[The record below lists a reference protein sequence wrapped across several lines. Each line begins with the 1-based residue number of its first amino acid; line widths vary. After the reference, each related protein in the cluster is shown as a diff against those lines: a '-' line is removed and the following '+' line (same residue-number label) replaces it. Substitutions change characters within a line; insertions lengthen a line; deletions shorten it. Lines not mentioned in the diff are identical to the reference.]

1 MTMTSFAPI
10 GARRFLGLAA
20 CLLLAACQGASPSAA
35 TPDPAAPGGG
45 QFPGGAPPPNGQF
58 QGRPITGTGQTRGGP
73 PGQLPG
79 GQISGTIPFTRGVPG
94 QGGPR
99 GEFTGT
105 LPFSGTFPITGT
117 GQGRGPNPGRPFTGT
132 LPGELQPTVAA
143 GAAQATAV
151 PAARAT
157 VVPAGAAGTV
167 ASVSATGALALAN
180 PPIAAAFEASG
191 KVTSVKVL
199 VGQSVKKGDLLAEL
213 DRTDLETALRQAQ
226 DALTVKQASTA
237 ASLEPATESDI
248 SVAKSS
254 VSTAW
259 AAYAD
264 LADGSSAA
272 DIANA
277 LRSWNQAK
285 NSLYSSQ
292 LGRDSACHVTN
303 GATPSSDAQKEP
315 ACKSAQYG
323 VQTSE
328 MRERSSY
335 QAYLDIQKPATSDAL
350 SKAWSSVAQAQS
362 SLAAL
367 VSGPTTETIKVN
379 DLQLEQARISVARAE
394 RDLAKAR
401 LLAPCDC
408 VVTAVTLT
416 PGANANGNV
425 TLIAPTAL
433 VFRATNISERDVI
446 AIQAGQSVTLRL
458 KAFDQAF
465 TGKVSAVL
473 PLSSGLQTTT
483 ALYTVL
489 IDLDA
494 TSTAL
499 LPGMTG
505 QADIR
510 TR

>member
-1 MTMTSFAPI
+1 MSTFTPL

-20 CLLLAACQGASPSAA
+20 CLLLAACQGAPAA
-35 TPDPAAPGGG
+35 TVTPEAASPATG
-45 QFPGGAPPPNGQF
+45 GQF

-73 PGQLPG
+73 PGQFQG
-79 GQISGTIPFTRGVPG
+79 GQISGTVPITRGVPG

-117 GQGRGPNPGRPFTGT
+117 GQGRGPNPGQPVSGTVTADPRPTA
-132 LPGELQPTVAA
+132 VAA
-143 GAAQATAV
+143 IAQATVA

-157 VVPAGAAGTV
+157 SAPAGATV
-167 ASVSATGALALAN
+167 ASVSAAGALALAS
-180 PPIAAAFEASG
+180 PPILAGFETSG
-191 KVTSVKVL
+191 KVTAVQVI
-199 VGQSVKKGDLLAEL
+199 VGQSVKKGELLAEL
-213 DRTDLETALRQAQ
+213 DPADLETALRQAK
-226 DALTVKQASTA
+226 DALTLKQANIA
-237 ASLEPATESDI
+237 ASLEPAKEADI

-254 VSTAW
+254 VATAW

-264 LADGSSAA
+264 VADGSSAA

-277 LRSWNQAK
+277 LRSWNQAR

-292 LGRDSACHVTN
+292 LGRDASCHVTN

-315 ACKSAQYG
+315 ACKTAQYS

-328 MRERSSY
+328 MRERSAY
-335 QAYLDIQKPATSDAL
+335 QAYLDIQQPASSDAL

-367 VSGPTTETIKVN
+367 VSGPTTETKKVY

-394 RDLAKAR
+394 RDLARAR
-401 LLAPCDC
+401 LLSPCDC
-408 VVTAVTLT
+408 VVSALTLT
-416 PGANANGNV
+416 PGANASGGIS
-425 TLIAPTAL
+425 LIMPDRL
-433 VFRATNISERDVI
+433 VFKATNISERDVV
-446 AIQAGQSVTLRL
+446 AVQPGQAVSLRL

-465 TGKVSAVL
+465 TGKVAAVL

-494 TSTAL
+494 TPTAL

-510 TR
+510 IR